1 MEKLIVYSSS
11 EDEEYD
17 SCTDLFLR
25 QLQPDPDEHEREIA
39 GTVEPREEQEKEQGQ
54 QEQQEQEEEQEE
66 EQEQQQLGTENDIY
80 SCEELLLPSS
90 GSEPEE
96 LATVEE
102 YLHYEED
109 DGQEKAHE
117 KPQSDTEDGS
127 DDNDDDE

>member
-39 GTVEPREEQEKEQGQ
+39 GTVEPSEQ
-54 QEQQEQEEEQEE
+54 QEQQEQEEEKEQEKE
-66 EQEQQQLGTENDIY
+66 EQEKEQQLGTENDIY